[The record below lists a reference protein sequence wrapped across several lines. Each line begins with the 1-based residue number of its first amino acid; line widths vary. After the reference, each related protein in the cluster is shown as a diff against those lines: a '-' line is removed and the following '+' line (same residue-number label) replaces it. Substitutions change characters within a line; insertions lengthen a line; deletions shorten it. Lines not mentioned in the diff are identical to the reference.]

1 MPGDRPYWVALNHV
15 RGIGAARVRR
25 LKENFATL
33 HDAWHAPRHELLA
46 AGLDERSTESLC
58 EERERLDPEALLA
71 TIEARGIEVLTWG
84 GWGVSAPAGGA
95 ARGAARAVRAR
106 RAEPPR

>member
-25 LKENFATL
+25 LKESFATL

-46 AGLDERSTESLC
+46 AGLDDARNPFAKNDNDWIPRPCWPRS
-58 EERERLDPEALLA
+58 RH
-71 TIEARGIEVLTWG
+71 
-84 GWGVSAPAGGA
+84 AGSKF
-95 ARGAARAVRAR
+95 
-106 RAEPPR
+106 